1 MSCGFK
7 TESDFHVPIIFL
19 MSRKQIIMD
28 ARARIFIIDDQS
40 PDKQ

>member
-7 TESDFHVPIIFL
+7 TELDFHVPIIFL
-19 MSRKQIIMD
+19 MSRKQIMD